1 MLDYFLNGT
10 EEENTVASPSR
21 KSSQIGIR
29 FSSEEKR
36 RLEERAREEKKTLSE
51 LIRSAVLHSIRNDR
65 DKLTPELERKV
76 YFALGKIT
84 EYLQTIDVDAG
95 EVNEIQE
102 LVNATRRKLLGLESW

>member
-1 MLDYFLNGT
+1 M
-10 EEENTVASPSR
+10 ASPSQ
-21 KSSQIGIR
+21 KSSSIGIR
-29 FSSEEKR
+29 FSSDEKR

-51 LIRSAVLHSIRNDR
+51 LIRSAVLEHTRKDSDR
-65 DKLTPELERKV
+65 LALELQRKV

-84 EYLQTIDVDAG
+84 EYLQTLDADAS